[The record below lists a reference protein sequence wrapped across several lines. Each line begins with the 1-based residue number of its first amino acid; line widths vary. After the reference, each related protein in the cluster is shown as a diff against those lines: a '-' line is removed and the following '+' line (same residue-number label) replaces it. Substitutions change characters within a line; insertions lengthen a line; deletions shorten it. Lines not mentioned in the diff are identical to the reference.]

1 MTTTVKQL
9 IEWLK
14 TQDENK
20 PIHVMREYHCGGY
33 MGYATEFVDLVIPD
47 EHDYSPNAD
56 VYDTWISFGER

>member
-20 PIHVMREYHCGGY
+20 TVSVMREYYDGY
-33 MGYATEFVDLVIPD
+33 GYTTEFVDLVIP
-47 EHDYSPNAD
+47 EGEYQYSPNVD
-56 VYDTWISFGER
+56 VFDTWISFGER